1 MGRVGRRTSLGATE
15 TKGPLLLRAL
25 ESPRLLRA
33 LETLLLLRAL
43 ETLLLLCALTAN
55 LQRAK
60 DMARDQK
67 VRIPRAKVVGR
78 DQKVVRITE
87 LDREA
92 IDQISSSIPEVVGME
107 MGEKAGIQ
115 ISSSMIEEE
124 YPIDSSQ
131 IPTAVSLSHMHV
143 VTEKHLIIVPTFL
156 SLIVDIL

>member
-1 MGRVGRRTSLGATE
+1 MVGRVGRRTSLGATE

-25 ESPRLLRA
+25 ESPRLLRD
-33 LETLLLLRAL
+33 LEG
-43 ETLLLLCALTAN
+43 LLLLCALTAN

-115 ISSSMIEEE
+115 IISSFMIEEE

-131 IPTAVSLSHMHV
+131 IPTAVSLSHIHV

>member
-1 MGRVGRRTSLGATE
+1 
-15 TKGPLLLRAL
+15 
-25 ESPRLLRA
+25 
-33 LETLLLLRAL
+33 
-43 ETLLLLCALTAN
+43 
-55 LQRAK
+55 
-60 DMARDQK
+60 MARDQK

-115 ISSSMIEEE
+115 ISSSMIEDE

-131 IPTAVSLSHMHV
+131 IPTAVSLSHIHV

>member
-15 TKGPLLLRAL
+15 TKSPRLLCALESPLLLGDL
-25 ESPRLLRA
+25 ESPRLLGD
-33 LETLLLLRAL
+33 LES
-43 ETLLLLCALTAN
+43 LLLLCALTAN

-60 DMARDQK
+60 DMAR
-67 VRIPRAKVVGR
+67 VPRAKVVGR